1 MLKLTTHKTI
11 ASLPALLQPG
21 QRAVVLKFTAPWCGP
36 CRTMAPVVAAAEAK
50 YPEAAFAEVNI
61 DDNPE
66 LAAALHVTYIPQVI
80 VVDRAGK
87 VAGPEIGVK
96 TAAVFEALLGE
107 RLARC
112 P

>member
-1 MLKLTTHKTI
+1 MLKLTNHKTI

-21 QRAVVLKFTAPWCGP
+21 QRAIVLKFTAAWCAP
-36 CRTMAPVVAAAEAK
+36 CRTMAPIVAAAEARH
-50 YPEAAFAEVNI
+50 PEAAFAEVDI
-61 DDNPE
+61 DANPE
-66 LAAALHVTYIPQVI
+66 LATALHVTYIPQVI

-96 TAAVFEALLGE
+96 TAAMFEALLSE

-112 P
+112 A